1 MISATAK
8 ANAKQQDKKELFI
21 RNTCKTWNTA

>member
-8 ANAKQQDKKELFI
+8 ANAKQKDKKELSI
-21 RNTCKTWNTA
+21 RNTCKTWNTV